1 MLADCSEED
10 IAMQAYRVEV
20 TVQQDGMLTL
30 ENLPLQAGEDVEVII
45 IVHSAVAQ
53 PQNAYPLRG
62 LPVTYS
68 NPTEPV
74 AQADWDAAQ

>member
-1 MLADCSEED
+1 MLADRSEED
-10 IAMQAYRVEV
+10 IAMQAYRVEL

-30 ENLPLQAGEDVEVII
+30 ENLPLQAGQDVEVII
-45 IVHSAVAQ
+45 IVQSAVAQ
-53 PQNAYPLRG
+53 PQNPYPLRG